1 MTGARYL
8 NSSHAMA
15 KTLNE
20 ILAAL
25 PKSRRDRIDA
35 RYRELRKEVES
46 LSALRKA
53 AGKAQVDIA
62 ASLNIS
68 QPSVSKIEKQADMYL
83 STLRNYVEAVGG
95 NLELVVRFPEQP
107 PLTLSG
113 LGDVLEPARAA
124 PRTRRTARSGVRRIA
139 KRA

>member
-1 MTGARYL
+1 
-8 NSSHAMA
+8 MA
-15 KTLNE
+15 KTLDE
-20 ILAAL
+20 VLAIL
-25 PKSRRDRIDA
+25 PKARRDRIDA

-46 LSALRKA
+46 LAALRKA

-62 ASLNIS
+62 TSLKIS

-95 NLELVVRFPEQP
+95 DLELVVRFPKQP
-107 PLTLSG
+107 PLHLSG
-113 LGDVLEPARAA
+113 LGDVLEATTQRVSAHKPVRD
-124 PRTRRTARSGVRRIA
+124 GMRRIA